1 MRRLFFLLLLPFV
14 ATPVLAQ
21 KGAPVPDYPVNKV
34 AEDVY
39 VIHGPLTT
47 PNPENQGFMNNPAFV
62 MTSAG
67 VVVVDP
73 GGSLQS
79 GEMVLRQLK
88 KLTDQPVVAVFNSHI
103 HGDHWLGNQAIRA
116 AYPKATIYAHPKM
129 IEMAGNGAG
138 DDWIA
143 LLDRAAPGA
152 ADGTVPEIPDSAVD
166 DGQVIRVGDV
176 DFAIHHFG
184 TAHTPTDILISI
196 RGGKIL
202 FTGDNLLNG
211 RLGRSSDGHIGNM
224 IRTID
229 ALVARLNPQVVIP
242 GHGKTG
248 DRAMYEHAMNPFRI
262 IYREVRKGYDDGL
275 SDFEIKPAVVEAL
288 KDYHTWEEF
297 DNLIGKMVNQ
307 AYLEIEEADF

>member
-1 MRRLFFLLLLPFV
+1 MHLLFLVTVLFSSIVL
-14 ATPVLAQ
+14 ATPP
-21 KGAPVPDYPVNKV
+21 PVPDYPVDKV
-34 AEDVY
+34 AEGVF

-129 IEMAGNGAG
+129 IEMAKNGAG
-138 DDWIA
+138 DDWVA

-152 ADGTVPEIPDSAVD
+152 ADGTVPEIPDRAVD
-166 DGQVIRVGDV
+166 NDQVIRVGGV
-176 DFAIHHFG
+176 DFTIHHFG
-184 TAHTPTDILISI
+184 TAHTPTDIMISI

-211 RLGRSSDGHIGNM
+211 RLGRTNDGHIGNM
-224 IRTID
+224 IQTTD
-229 ALVARLNPQVVIP
+229 ALVARLDPQVVIP

-248 DRAMYEHAMNPFRI
+248 DRAMYDHAMEPFRI
-262 IYREVRKGYDDGL
+262 IYREVRKGYDEGL

-288 KDYHTWEEF
+288 KDYQSWEEF
-297 DNLIGKMVNQ
+297 DNLVGKMVNQ